1 MCRCRGRVARL
12 FLGRAAFRAEASDDR
27 HINMDRLIRDYR
39 ERLRSDAQAL
49 VHASFDIENVSA
61 WRKRSAIISVSVRSN
76 ARDLLSL
83 SLAQNDQ
90 RIISVVFRC
99 YRGRVFTLELNRSVR
114 TNVQASLNETL
125 GRGVHWHSA
134 DQN

>member
-1 MCRCRGRVARL
+1 WLDL
-12 FLGRAAFRAEASDDR
+12 FLGRAALRPESRDDR

-49 VHASFDIENVSA
+49 GHASFDIENVSA

-90 RIISVVFRC
+90 RIISVVFPCQSR
-99 YRGRVFTLELNRSVR
+99 RVLIV
-114 TNVQASLNETL
+114 
-125 GRGVHWHSA
+125 
-134 DQN
+134 